1 MNGVFRPHDEPMKI
15 FGAACRSLGIQL
27 GAPQI
32 EQFKMLLEMLLDWN
46 ERMSLTGITEPSRVV
61 IEHFVDSL
69 APIAYGLLCDGM
81 SIIDVGTGA
90 GFPGLP
96 IAIAL
101 PNALVA
107 LLDASLKKMTY
118 LNAVK
123 EGIGLSNVELLLGR
137 AEQLARAPEHR
148 EAYDVAVAR
157 AFGRLDIVLEC
168 CMPFVRVG
176 GRTIAYKGPNVF
188 NELSFG
194 EKAAIEFGGAV
205 RDVIE
210 FLLPTT
216 NIKRTLVVV
225 EKVKPTPLR
234 YPRRAG
240 IPQKRPIANLL
251 K

>member
-1 MNGVFRPHDEPMKI
+1 MGKVFCCHSELLETLKSACGS
-15 FGAACRSLGIQL
+15 FGIHL
-27 GAPQI
+27 GALQI

-46 ERMSLTGITEPSRVV
+46 KHMSLTGITEPSRVV

-69 APIAYGLLCDGM
+69 APIAHGLLHSGM
-81 SIIDVGTGA
+81 SIVDVGTGA

-101 PNALVA
+101 PDALVA
-107 LLDASLKKMTY
+107 LLDASRKKMAY
-118 LNAVK
+118 LSAVK
-123 EGIGLSNVELLLGR
+123 ECIGLSNVELLLGR
-137 AEQLARAPEHR
+137 AEQLAHMPEHR

-157 AFGRLDIVLEC
+157 AFGRLDVVLEC
-168 CMPFVRVG
+168 CMPFVKVG
-176 GRTIAYKGPNVF
+176 GQTIAYKGPNVF

-194 EKAAIEFGGAV
+194 EKAAVEFGGAV
-205 RDVIE
+205 KNVIE
-210 FLLPTT
+210 FMLPTT
-216 NIKRTLVVV
+216 DIKRTLVVV
-225 EKVKPTPLR
+225 EKVKPTPSR